1 MTKSIDSQA
10 ENTTS
15 KSPRQ
20 PFWLWVLIFRLFLLG
35 LGASFAIF
43 LGFLGA
49 IFYPRQNPEQPFIVK
64 LWLKLPPSIRSV
76 GNSGNA
82 SPVDGAENPSSS
94 LTEQQK
100 QQLQVQMEQLEAQ
113 LQQLEDQAQGLGTTL
128 EETPQGQSIKSRLE
142 ALGKQFE
149 LPLGENPDSA
159 SSTPGE
165 NLKVT
170 LPSDILFADDSSTL
184 SKTSNSILNS
194 IVTDLKSH
202 QGQTIVIGAHT
213 DIHPQKDIND
223 QLSFQRA
230 KAIENYLANALGENY
245 RLLAVGYGSHRPLA
259 DNDTEVNRQLNRR
272 VEIFVNQ

>member
-10 ENTTS
+10 KNTTS
-15 KSPRQ
+15 KSPPQ
-20 PFWLWVLIFRLFLLG
+20 PFWLWVFIFRLFLLG

-49 IFYPRQNPEQPFIVK
+49 IFYPQQNPEQPFIVK

-76 GNSGNA
+76 GNPDKGN
-82 SPVDGAENPSSS
+82 PVDGAESPRSS

-113 LQQLEDQAQGLGTTL
+113 LQQLEDQAQGLGTPL

-149 LPLGENPDSA
+149 LPLGENSA
-159 SSTPGE
+159 SASGE
-165 NLKVT
+165 NIKVT

-213 DIHPQKDIND
+213 DIPPQKDIND

-230 KAIENYLANALGENY
+230 KAIENYLSNALGENY